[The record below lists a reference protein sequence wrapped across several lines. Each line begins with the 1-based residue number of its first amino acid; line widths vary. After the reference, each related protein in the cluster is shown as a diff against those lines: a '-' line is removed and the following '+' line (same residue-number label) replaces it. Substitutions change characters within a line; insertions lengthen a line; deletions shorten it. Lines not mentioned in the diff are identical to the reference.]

1 MLNKKNLVGLAF
13 LWVVSAAIIL
23 GLLYSLHQPPSSK
36 TVTAS
41 FAPVPQNAAPPPQ
54 QPQPPAYNW
63 QGNTGLA
70 APAPYCRALQQ
81 QLAYQVNNHDYDD
94 ASATQQEIYNNNCET
109 VPNRPLPGVCSQL
122 QQQLSYE
129 RGNGEVLDA
138 DKTQQ
143 TIFSKGCD

>member
-13 LWVVSAAIIL
+13 LWVVSAAVIL
-23 GLLYSLHQPPSSK
+23 ALLYCLHQPPSSQ
-36 TVTAS
+36 TVTATFTS
-41 FAPVPQNAAPPPQ
+41 VPQIAGPAP
-54 QPQPPAYNW
+54 QPQPQAYNW
-63 QGNTGLA
+63 QGNAGLA

-94 ASATQQEIYNNNCET
+94 AAATQQEIYNNSCET
-109 VPNRPLPGVCSQL
+109 IPTRPLGSVCTQL

-129 RGNGEVLDA
+129 QGNGEALDA
-138 DKTQQ
+138 DRTQQ